1 MHCMIGLITCFP
13 DITCFFSKCNFP
25 LKVNVKFLL
34 CFSLVHNSFGYY
46 IADAI
51 PFVSTPFLTQL
62 LSIFLSS
69 FLSKLGMIHSLTCPH
84 THHQNEVVEIKHHD
98 IVEFGFS
105 LRSQP
110 YASLPLSFWDHA
122 FETTVYLINRLP

>member
-1 MHCMIGLITCFP
+1 MIGLVTCFCHK
-13 DITCFFSKCNFP
+13 TC
-25 LKVNVKFLL
+25 LL
-34 CFSLVHNSFGYY
+34 ATTVISLENSCGVVFGVLWVSLVHNSFGYY

-51 PFVSTPFLTQL
+51 PFVSTPFLRQL